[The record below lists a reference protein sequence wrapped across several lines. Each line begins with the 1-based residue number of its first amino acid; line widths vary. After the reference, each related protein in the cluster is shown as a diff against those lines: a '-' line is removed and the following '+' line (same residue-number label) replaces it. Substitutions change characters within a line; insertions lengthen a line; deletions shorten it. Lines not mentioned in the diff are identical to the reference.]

1 MRALRSDTSLPAAS
15 ASGPSVGLE
24 SAGHVLRRLEETP
37 LREDPFPH
45 LVVPDAL
52 PADLYARAVAQ
63 WPKFEALAQLQ
74 MDTLPRRYQTIL
86 TDRVLDAM
94 EPDAGA
100 VWREVRD
107 SLFGPETLARLAPRF
122 PSLAA
127 KLDGGFA
134 ARPPAVY
141 ARLVEDHAGH
151 SMLPHT
157 DVFGTFLSMLLYM
170 PEDGSRPHLGT
181 ALYRPRDPSFTAP
194 LDRSTER
201 FPREEFDL
209 AGTAPFLPN
218 HLLAYAPSDR
228 SFHGVEPVEAP
239 CMRRFLLLFA
249 LMDSRG
255 P

>member
-1 MRALRSDTSLPAAS
+1 MHALRSEAAS
-15 ASGPSVGLE
+15 PSVLFHDFSAPSE
-24 SAGHVLRRLEETP
+24 SSAHVLRRLEETP
-37 LREDPFPH
+37 LHEAPFPH

-52 PADLYARAVAQ
+52 PADLYRRAVAH
-63 WPKFEALAQLQ
+63 WPRFEALTLLQ
-74 MDTLPRRYQTIL
+74 MDALPQRYQLVL
-86 TDRVLDAM
+86 TDRNLRDM
-94 EPDAGA
+94 EPEAAA

-107 SLFGPETLARLAPRF
+107 SLFGPETLTRLAPRF

-127 KLDGGFA
+127 KMEASFA
-134 ARPPAVY
+134 ARPPLVY

-151 SMLPHT
+151 SMPPHT

-181 ALYRPRDPSFTAP
+181 ALYRPRDPSFKAP
-194 LDRSTER
+194 VERSTER
-201 FPREEFDL
+201 FPREDFEL
-209 AGTAPFLPN
+209 VGTAPFLPN

-239 CMRRFLLLFA
+239 CIRRFLLLFA
-249 LMDSRG
+249 VMDCRG

>member
-1 MRALRSDTSLPAAS
+1 MHAERFADLPKPAGS
-15 ASGPSVGLE
+15 AD
-24 SAGHVLRRLEETP
+24 HVLRRLEETP

-52 PADLYARAVAQ
+52 PSDLYARAVAH
-63 WPKFEALAQLQ
+63 WPRFEALALLQ
-74 MDTLPRRYQTIL
+74 MDTLPQRYQMVL
-86 TDRVLDAM
+86 TDRNLRDM
-94 EPDAGA
+94 EPEAAA

-107 SLFGPETLARLAPRF
+107 CLLGPETLKRLAPRF

-127 KLDGGFA
+127 KLEGPVGV
-134 ARPPAVY
+134 RPATVY

-151 SMLPHT
+151 AMPPHT

-170 PEDGSRPHLGT
+170 PADGRRPDLGT
-181 ALYRPRDPSFTAP
+181 ALYRPRDASFTANAG
-194 LDRSTER
+194 RSTER
-201 FPREEFDL
+201 FPREDFEL

-239 CMRRFLLLFA
+239 CVRRFLLLFA
-249 LMDSRG
+249 VMDSRG

>member
-1 MRALRSDTSLPAAS
+1 MHAERFADPADPAGS
-15 ASGPSVGLE
+15 A
-24 SAGHVLRRLEETP
+24 AHVLRRLEETP
-37 LREDPFPH
+37 LREEPFPH

-52 PADLYARAVAQ
+52 PADLYARAVAH
-63 WPKFEALAQLQ
+63 WPSFEALALLQ
-74 MDTLPRRYQTIL
+74 MDSLPRRYQTL
-86 TDRVLDAM
+86 LGDRNLRDMKPEA
-94 EPDAGA
+94 AA

-122 PSLAA
+122 PALAA
-127 KLDGGFA
+127 KLATPVGR
-134 ARPPAVY
+134 RPAMVY

-151 SMLPHT
+151 AMLPHT

-170 PEDGSRPHLGT
+170 PADGRRPDLGT
-181 ALYRPRDPSFTAP
+181 ALYRPCDPAFTA
-194 LDRSTER
+194 DIGRSTER
-201 FPREEFDL
+201 FPREDFEL

-239 CMRRFLLLFA
+239 CTRRFLLLFA
-249 LMDSRG
+249 VMDSRG

>member
-1 MRALRSDTSLPAAS
+1 MHAERSTDLPNPAGNAA
-15 ASGPSVGLE
+15 
-24 SAGHVLRRLEETP
+24 HVLRRLEETP

-52 PADLYARAVAQ
+52 PADLYARAVAH
-63 WPKFEALAQLQ
+63 WPRFEALALLQ
-74 MDTLPRRYQTIL
+74 MDTLPLRYQMVL
-86 TDRVLDAM
+86 TDRNLRDM
-94 EPDAGA
+94 EPEAAA

-107 SLFGPETLARLAPRF
+107 CLFGPETLKRLAPRF

-127 KLDGGFA
+127 KLQAPVA
-134 ARPPAVY
+134 ARPAMVY

-151 SMLPHT
+151 AMLPHT

-170 PEDGSRPHLGT
+170 PADGSRPNLGT
-181 ALYRPRDPSFTAP
+181 ALYRPRDPSFTANAG
-194 LDRSTER
+194 RSTER
-201 FPREEFDL
+201 FPREDFEL

-239 CMRRFLLLFA
+239 CLRRFLLLFA
-249 LMDSRG
+249 VMDSRG

>member
-1 MRALRSDTSLPAAS
+1 MHAERSADLPNPARS
-15 ASGPSVGLE
+15 AD
-24 SAGHVLRRLEETP
+24 HVLRRLEETP
-37 LREDPFPH
+37 LCEDPFPH

-63 WPKFEALAQLQ
+63 WPKFEALALLQ
-74 MDTLPRRYQTIL
+74 MDTLPQRHQMVL
-86 TDRVLDAM
+86 TDRALREM
-94 EPDAGA
+94 EPEAGA

-107 SLFGPETLARLAPRF
+107 CLFGPKTLKRLAPRF

-127 KLDGGFA
+127 KLETPVA
-134 ARPPAVY
+134 ARPATVY

-151 SMLPHT
+151 AMLPHT

-170 PEDGSRPHLGT
+170 PADGRRPDLGT
-181 ALYRPRDPSFTAP
+181 ALYRPRDPSFSANAG
-194 LDRSTER
+194 RSTER
-201 FPREEFDL
+201 FPRADFEL

-239 CMRRFLLLFA
+239 CVRRFLLLFA
-249 LMDSRG
+249 VMDSRG

>member
-1 MRALRSDTSLPAAS
+1 MHVSRSGAAS
-15 ASGPSVGLE
+15 SSALHANPSTVPGN
-24 SAGHVLRRLEETP
+24 AAHVLRRLGETP

-52 PADLYARAVAQ
+52 PADLYARAVAH
-63 WPKFEALAQLQ
+63 WPRFEALALLQ
-74 MDTLPRRYQTIL
+74 MDALPQRYQMVL
-86 TDRVLDAM
+86 TDRNLKDM
-94 EPDAGA
+94 EPEAAA

-107 SLFGPETLARLAPRF
+107 SLFVPETLTRLAPRF

-127 KLDGGFA
+127 KLEASFA
-134 ARPPAVY
+134 ARPPLVY

-181 ALYRPRDPSFTAP
+181 ALYRSRDPSFTVP
-194 LDRSTER
+194 VDRSTER
-201 FPREEFDL
+201 FPREDFEL

-249 LMDSRG
+249 VMDCRG